1 LPEPAT
7 GRAGACHDGNQRNFM
22 VLMGLID
29 DDERVSSQ
37 FPAFEAP
44 VTDAQFQFLQQAAS
58 HDNYPQL
65 YLNGSCDGYYTRDQL
80 SLALDRVG
88 HGEPQQCECS
98 AHAAVFSTEHPVD
111 VKDDIKEL
119 IRSPPVLETQ
129 DLGLRFI
136 IALLKRLLSF
146 FGMDG
151 FQVVPAG
158 RQHGVSYVLSKN
170 SERFHFRGYP
180 DFVVLKEQF
189 GARQILVCTGE
200 IQSTSDPDTQNSI
213 YAVGLLLKLCS
224 QQNRPILCI
233 NLFKE
238 KWANLAIARL
248 TQQAGGPPNS
258 VGKVSLKY
266 ICSSSPINLKQNL
279 KLFANR
285 LYVQLKL
292 LEEK

>member
-1 LPEPAT
+1 
-7 GRAGACHDGNQRNFM
+7 M

-98 AHAAVFSTEHPVD
+98 AHAAVFSTEHTVET
-111 VKDDIKEL
+111 KDDIKEL
-119 IRSPPVLETQ
+119 IRSPPRLETQ
-129 DLGLRFI
+129 DIGLCFI
-136 IALLKRLLSF
+136 LALLKRLLHI

-151 FQVVPAG
+151 FRVVPAG
-158 RQHGVSYVLSKN
+158 RQYGVSYVLSRN
-170 SERFHFRGYP
+170 TERFHFRGYP
-180 DFVVLKEQF
+180 DFVLLEEEF
-189 GARQILVCTGE
+189 GARQIVVCTGE

-213 YAVGLLLKLCS
+213 YAVGLLSKLCS
-224 QQNRPILCI
+224 QRIKPILCI

-238 KWANLAIARL
+238 KWASLAIARL
-248 TQQAGGPPNS
+248 SQQAGGPPNS

-266 ICSSSPINLKQNL
+266 VCSPSPIDLKNRL

-292 LEEK
+292 LDEK